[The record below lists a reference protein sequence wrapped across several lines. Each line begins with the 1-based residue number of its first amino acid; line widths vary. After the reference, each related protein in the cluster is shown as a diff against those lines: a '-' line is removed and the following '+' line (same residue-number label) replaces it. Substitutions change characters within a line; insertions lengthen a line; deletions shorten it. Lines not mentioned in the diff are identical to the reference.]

1 MEEETK
7 EEVMEVIENL
17 SDSNSPR
24 DDDDISQDISH
35 ESAISE
41 KSDEETIEK
50 LFPYNPKLN
59 EKEVK
64 KVEKFLSN
72 PANFKS
78 LRYQLGSEFD
88 HFGGHFIPICGDGN
102 CFFRAVSV
110 SLTSC
115 ADLPYGTMAFHNE
128 LR

>member
-17 SDSNSPR
+17 SDNSNSPR
-24 DDDDISQDISH
+24 DDISRDVSH

-72 PANFKS
+72 PSHFKS

-88 HFGGHFIPICGDGN
+88 NFGG
-102 CFFRAVSV
+102 
-110 SLTSC
+110 
-115 ADLPYGTMAFHNE
+115 
-128 LR
+128 